1 MLLPQEEKGRGVFRK
16 AHRDGILWRARLLNH
31 HKDGDR
37 EFCRAWSNLLQW
49 EVFLPME
56 VNELQ
61 APFQPKS
68 FHGSAPYK
76 QTSALLGVTPTRMLI
91 LQDQTAPDAKPPSKD
106 QPAGET
112 QLPSSSENIP
122 SSQGRQREM
131 RGDTSPAALVTCQP
145 ITSHRI
151 PLRQCHLPSG
161 CHSTGCNPTLRREEN

>member
-1 MLLPQEEKGRGVFRK
+1 MLLPQAEKGRGIFRK

-49 EVFLPME
+49 EVSLPME

-76 QTSALLGVTPTRMLI
+76 QTSALLGITPTRMLI
-91 LQDQTAPDAKPPSKD
+91 LQDQTAPDAETSQQGSTSWGNPAPIQLGKHSQQSGKAEGNERRHLSSSVSHLPAHHFPSHPAPAVPPS
-106 QPAGET
+106 
-112 QLPSSSENIP
+112 IRM
-122 SSQGRQREM
+122 SQHGM
-131 RGDTSPAALVTCQP
+131 
-145 ITSHRI
+145 
-151 PLRQCHLPSG
+151 
-161 CHSTGCNPTLRREEN
+161 